1 MADQVVAQPTGPSR
15 LQRWFPIGA
24 WLPTYDWGSSLTPD
38 LIAVISVAALLI
50 PESTGDASVAGVPVQ
65 IGLYGAACA
74 AVAASNESV
83 EQEGKAAGQT
93 EQDSDR
99 VADPRGRSPEEDA

>member
-1 MADQVVAQPTGPSR
+1 MYRQTGNRHQKGATQMPKWNFVATGQVG
-15 LQRWFPIGA
+15 
-24 WLPTYDWGSSLTPD
+24 
-38 LIAVISVAALLI
+38 LLI